1 MLKVLSYWLI
11 YSVANRIK
19 VKRQLLLEKHKIEN
33 KFLHALCFSFDETGF
48 LPAMEK
54 HFDTL
59 RLELIDPY
67 EAKEK
72 WAVEEYFPGLHA
84 VRIYVNN
91 NELNSLF
98 VELEDKE
105 DGTTRP
111 TQPSDMYG
119 HVGLWLAKD
128 LKSESAASYGVSLC
142 CCSDCGDEG
151 CWGVRAKVRENE
163 DEVVWY
169 GFEHEHRPYTYGGL
183 EFHFERR
190 AYDAQMEILEGW
202 VKQYCSS

>member
-1 MLKVLSYWLI
+1 MES
-11 YSVANRIK
+11 A
-19 VKRQLLLEKHKIEN
+19 RQYLRKIMIRRSWASGAFLLQAKCL
-33 KFLHALCFSFDETGF
+33 

-59 RLELIDPY
+59 RFELIDPY

-91 NELNSLF
+91 KELNSLF

-142 CCSDCGDEG
+142 CCSSCGDEG
-151 CWGVRAKVRENE
+151 CWGVRAKVRESDE
-163 DEVVWY
+163 EVVWY

-183 EFHFERR
+183 EFHFERN
-190 AYDAQMEILEGW
+190 AYYAQLKILEGW
-202 VKQYCSS
+202 VKQYQH

>member
-1 MLKVLSYWLI
+1 MEC
-11 YSVANRIK
+11 A
-19 VKRQLLLEKHKIEN
+19 RQYPWKIFIRRSWDSGAFLLQ
-33 KFLHALCFSFDETGF
+33 ATGL
-48 LPAMEK
+48 LPDMEK

-59 RLELIDPY
+59 RFELIDPY

-91 NELNSLF
+91 KELNSLF

-105 DGTTRP
+105 DGRTRP

-142 CCSDCGDEG
+142 CCADCGDEG
-151 CWGVRAKVRENE
+151 CWGVRAKVRESE
-163 DEVVWY
+163 DEIVWY

-183 EFHFERR
+183 EFHFECS
-190 AYDAQMEILEGW
+190 AYDAQMKILEGW
-202 VKQYCSS
+202 VKQYQR